1 MSKSLGKLTGTGT
14 VKYDNSPT
22 TRLVEYLNKYDT
34 SNVDNTL
41 SNLTEWAEGGSEN
54 LASLMG
60 NYTFN
65 VDASDKA
72 RQQAQDATYQAY
84 IDKLNPQFAQQTS
97 DLSTALQNKGLAVGS
112 EAYNRAMNNMQDN
125 QNEALNQAAYQ
136 SVLAGQNAYSQDLQ
150 NQINAGSFGN
160 QAQQNY
166 INQLLSALQGSASG
180 YEKAMDKYSAE
191 SNAAA
196 NSYAAR
202 QQAMNNRVALING
215 GMQAAGSAAGAA
227 AASDARLKENIKP
240 VGKLDNGLTV
250 YCYNFKGENVP
261 QIGLIAQEVQ
271 EVKPEAVVERED
283 GYLAVRYDIA
293 TEVDDAE

>member
-1 MSKSLGKLTGTGT
+1 MSKTLGKLTGTGT

-41 SNLTEWAEGGSEN
+41 SNLTNWAESGSEN
-54 LASLMG
+54 LANLMG
-60 NYTFN
+60 DYNFDVN
-65 VDASDKA
+65 ASDKA
-72 RQQAQDATYQAY
+72 RQQAQDATYQSY
-84 IDKLNPQFAQQTS
+84 IDRLNPQFAQQTS

-112 EAYNRAMNNMQDN
+112 EAYNRAMTNMQNN
-125 QNEALNQAAYQ
+125 QNDALNQAAYQ
-136 SVLAGQNAYSQDLQ
+136 SVLAGQQAYSQDLA
-150 NQINAGSFGN
+150 NQINAGNFEN

-202 QQAMNNRVALING
+202 QQAANNRLALING
-215 GMQAAGSAAGAA
+215 SMQAGATALAG
-227 AASDARLKENIKP
+227 ASDARLKENIKP

-250 YCYNFKGENVP
+250 YCYNFIGENKP
-261 QIGLIAQEVQ
+261 QIGLIAQEVR

-293 TEVDDAE
+293 TEVDDVE

>member
-1 MSKSLGKLTGTGT
+1 MSKTLGKLTGTGT

-41 SNLTEWAEGGSEN
+41 SNLTNWAEGGSEN

-60 NYTFN
+60 DYTFN
-65 VDASDKA
+65 VDASEKA

-84 IDKLNPQFAQQTS
+84 IDRLNPQFAQQTS

-112 EAYNRAMNNMQDN
+112 EAYNRAMSNMQDN

-202 QQAMNNRVALING
+202 QQAANNRLALING
-215 GMQAAGSAAGAA
+215 SMQAAGQAAGAM
-227 AASDARLKENIKP
+227 SDIRLKENIKP

-250 YCYNFKGENVP
+250 YCYNFIGENKP
-261 QIGLIAQEVQ
+261 QIGLIAQEVR